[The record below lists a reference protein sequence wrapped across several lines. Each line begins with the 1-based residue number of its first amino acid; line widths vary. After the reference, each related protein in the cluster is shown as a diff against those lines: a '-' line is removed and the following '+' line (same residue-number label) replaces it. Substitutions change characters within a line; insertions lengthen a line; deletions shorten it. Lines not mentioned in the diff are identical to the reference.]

1 MKDLSLERLI
11 NENFIYAKVLHYFG
25 VEYYESRNKTLSEIC
40 EEYQISQTK
49 VIDLIERSDQ
59 KNEAQQLD
67 LKRLPTSLI
76 IAYLKHSHQLFI
88 KDRMPYLLKLVGQL
102 TSFEEDGL
110 VHDLQVVLPM
120 FVDDFVHHVYEE
132 EAKLFS
138 YIMLLD
144 SFVQGQTSASKVI
157 TKVND
162 FSIQEFS
169 LHHGESD
176 DEMKGIRGITNGY
189 NLDLIHDLKQKVV
202 YQALKSFDD
211 ELIKHAIIENEVLF
225 PRAILLEK
233 QAMNKLSKGIEL
245 N

>member
-1 MKDLSLERLI
+1 MENLPLERLI

-40 EEYQISQTK
+40 EEYKLDQSD
-49 VIDLIERSDQ
+49 VIEMIE
-59 KNEAQQLD
+59 KGVNGNEAQVLD
-67 LKRLPTSLI
+67 LKGLPTSLI

-88 KDRMPYLLKLVGQL
+88 KDRLPYILKLVGQL
-102 TSFEEDGL
+102 TCDKEEGL
-110 VHDLQVVLPM
+110 IQDLQVILPM
-120 FVDDFVHHVYEE
+120 FVDDFIHHIFEE
-132 EAKLFS
+132 EDKLFS

-144 SFVQGQTSASKVI
+144 GFVKGQMPAAKIASKVD
-157 TKVND
+157 D

-189 NLDLIHDLKQKVV
+189 QLDAMTDLKQKVV
-202 YQALKSFDD
+202 YQALASFDQ
-211 ELIKHAIIENEVLF
+211 ELTKHAEIENEVFF
-225 PRAILLEK
+225 PRALLLEK
-233 QAMNKLSKGIEL
+233 QAINKLSAGLGL